1 MKLDIDTSPKLYNLE
16 FVTLDRS
23 YSQTTSPRSIISKSG
38 VEFDHFRQYQIDDDA
53 RKIDWIASAR
63 SNELLVRIYREDTS
77 MNILLMLD
85 VSGSMIYGTGKR
97 AKIEQAIETVMN
109 LAYGILTYGDAVGL
123 MIFDD
128 EIINVAKYDIGLK
141 HFGKIREML
150 LETAKYGGGFDLDNA
165 FINAIG
171 MFHETHLVILV
182 SDFIKK
188 EKPIIDT
195 IFNVADRFDILGIM
209 VSDKTDISFDYPA
222 AIMDLQSPYGPDKEL
237 FNARK
242 MAKIYSEA
250 NKKRVADLRNFFT
263 VIRKEM
269 WTLDSDDEIDRKI
282 PELLSMRNNLANRR

>member
-1 MKLDIDTSPKLYNLE
+1 MKLDIDTTPKLYNLE

-38 VEFDHFRQYQIDDDA
+38 LEFDHFRQYQIDDDA

-77 MNILLMLD
+77 MNILIMLD

-109 LAYGILTYGDAVGL
+109 LAYGILTYGDAVGI
-123 MIFDD
+123 MVFNE
-128 EIINVAKYDIGLK
+128 EIVNLAKYDIGLK
-141 HFGKIREML
+141 HYGKIQDML
-150 LETAKYGGGFDLDNA
+150 LDTSKYGGGFDLDNA

-195 IFNVADRFDILGIM
+195 IFNVADHFDILGIM

-222 AIMDLQSPYGPDKEL
+222 AIMDLESPYGKDKEL

-250 NKKRVADLRNFFT
+250 NKKRVAELRNFFT

-269 WTLDSDDEIDRKI
+269 WTLDSDDEIERKI
-282 PELLSMRNNLANRR
+282 PQYLAMRNNLANRR